1 MRLFP
6 RTSMILMALAPLAL
20 AGAVA
25 GPAAGATAATASDCS
40 GWNGVQPVNSAG
52 STTLDGIAVVS
63 PCDVWAVG
71 SGFPLSGSPLGRP

>member
-6 RTSMILMALAPLAL
+6 RTSMLLMALAPLAL

-25 GPAAGATAATASDCS
+25 GPAAGATAATATATCS
-40 GWNGVQPVNSAG
+40 AWNGAQPVNPAAVSP
-52 STTLDGIAVVS
+52 LYGIAAVS

-71 SGFPLSGSPLGRP
+71 SRRAT